1 LKQFDDLLHNIS
13 KLANDLSTAQRQA
26 EALGVFTSER
36 ELLECPDCGL
46 LEDVAS
52 DGRLITYYKEAG
64 VIGDTGLRFQE
75 VDHVHFCC
83 PCCKCIIEIKD
94 EETNHE

>member
-1 LKQFDDLLHNIS
+1 MKPIDDLLHDIS
-13 KLANDLSTAQRQA
+13 KVANAFSTAQRQA
-26 EALGVFTSER
+26 EALGVFTSDR

-52 DGRLITYYKEAG
+52 DGRLITYYKEDG
-64 VIGDTGLRFQE
+64 VIEDTGLRFQE
-75 VDHVHFCC
+75 VDRVHFCC
-83 PCCKCIIEIKD
+83 PSCKCIIELKD